1 MRGRGLRWPVLLL
14 LVGLCLMVYSSSGF
28 AAMSPEALR
37 QAVLA
42 ACADDYE
49 RAEVTR
55 ALTSLGV
62 EAAAAAEARPFDP
75 CGTEGLLVLGK
86 VVQRLAPEYRS
97 ELAWRAVTRPAQL
110 TQSIAS
116 AHCEVWYT
124 TDSANYPNDAV
135 TQAYAQKVSDYMEKS
150 HDTEIASWGY
160 RAGASGAT
168 GLFQVWIYD
177 IGAYGECDPNAG
189 DNPAAGPGNDEP
201 RTFCVIHI
209 LPNLDQGSFLEPR
222 DDSLVL
228 ATCAHEYHHASEFA
242 YIRAAGYV
250 LWVLEASTGWIE
262 YQVRRQHSEVTGSAD
277 WNVMFKDRIESY
289 QDHPERGLEST
300 YANSGST
307 ADTYDGCLFFYFLA
321 NNTVTGSL
329 WPGHAPRDVVRRYWE
344 ILGTKADWGKVFDA
358 FDDALADTGS
368 SLNTFAHAFQV
379 FAIANLSNQVWYP
392 TGSDGVTSDVS
403 FKSPALAWD
412 NWWDP
417 LVPIGSDPYII
428 DAPSPVENPW
438 SVDYLKAWYAS
449 TGFILDSVFEGD
461 VFTPFAVAGVKNDR
475 PHLVSISSD
484 AEKKQADW
492 QTGLPGVL
500 DSVYYVV
507 SRTGAG
513 GSGTYSITVNHTN
526 PPSLGAGLD
535 WLRTQR
541 QTDGSIAGGVGT
553 TAMAVLGML
562 NSGDPPSDLAV
573 DFGLRYLLANQSSDG
588 SFGSYTVYETSLAT
602 LALLAARQTGYEPPA
617 DLQALDPALVAAANW
632 LVDAQNL
639 EAGFSDN
646 WFGGWGYWAN
656 YAGWS
661 DLSNSQFPV
670 LALEAVH
677 MAGLYPVIPG
687 GLLDGIGAFV
697 GRCWNDP
704 VSPYAYSAAD
714 CTGGFGYKP
723 DWIVSG
729 QRSVSGSMTGAAA
742 WCLEILRRHGV
753 PNLQITDTATATVA
767 RAEQSALDWL
777 AANPSVTENPGA
789 ATYYGAGM
797 TFYYYYLYSAA
808 KAGVLTNT
816 GEDWYT
822 NAAAQLGTTQYS
834 DGHWTNPGDWEEAD
848 LVSTEFAAL
857 ALETRAET
865 PLGVDQE
872 LWIVL
877 NSPADLYVVDPL
889 GRGIGVDPSTRR
901 LVNEIPG
908 ATYTGP
914 GSEPQKIVI
923 PNPIRGTYRIT
934 LLGTGAGGYTLALSG
949 YSNDQEVS
957 HAEATGTI
965 VSGRI
970 ESYEAAVTAVTSPL
984 DVFLSPV
991 YAEVW
996 YDDLYALLA
1005 RCELADFH
1013 RNALGNLVRLS
1024 EQINAY
1030 GNPEIAAWL
1039 LDPEF
1044 VQRLALFGQMGYIS
1058 SEDATALT
1066 EMAFAVAAAVAGSKL
1081 PTFADVPSEY
1091 WAWRPIET
1099 LCEAGIV
1106 HGYAAD
1112 VPGTPWN
1119 EALFGPEGL
1128 VTRAQIAVVLTRAMV
1143 LPAWTAAQVAAST
1156 PTFSDIP
1163 KSDWAYAWV
1172 EPLAQADVMRG
1183 YAAAPGADSRP
1194 RFDPTATVDRAQMA
1208 VTLCRA
1214 NRIAPLT
1221 AAQIAASTPIFS
1233 DVPKTQWAYAWIQPL
1248 VGTGVMRG
1256 YSRDDPNTPENE
1268 ARFCP
1273 GNTVTRSQ
1281 LAAVVFRAFDM
1292 TPVPAAT
1299 P

>member
-1 MRGRGLRWPVLLL
+1 MRGRGLRWSVLLL
-14 LVGLCLMVYSSSGF
+14 LVSLCFTVCSSPGF

-42 ACADDYE
+42 ACADDSE
-49 RAEVTR
+49 RDLVDGALAALGVAVSGTEAAPAGPPTR
-55 ALTSLGV
+55 KLCGTSDFLALTRVRSRLG
-62 EAAAAAEARPFDP
+62 
-75 CGTEGLLVLGK
+75 
-86 VVQRLAPEYRS
+86 PELQA
-97 ELAWRAVTRPAQL
+97 ELAVLAEKPAQL
-110 TQSIAS
+110 GQRVPSD
-116 AHCEVWYT
+116 HFEVWYT
-124 TDSANYPNDAV
+124 TDSVNYAKDAV
-135 TQAYAQKVSDYMEKS
+135 TAEYAQKTSDYLEKS
-150 HDTEIASWGY
+150 WATEVSSWGY
-160 RAGASGAT
+160 RPGASEGYDHY
-168 GLFQVWIYD
+168 QVWIHDTGEYP
-177 IGAYGECDPNAG
+177 AYCWDFTA
-189 DNPAAGPGNDEP
+189 NPAANSTNAEP
-201 RTFCVIHI
+201 RTFSIIHVGPG
-209 LPNLDQGSFLEPR
+209 LS
-222 DDSLVL
+222 DDSFH
-228 ATCAHEYHHASEFA
+228 AGTSAHEYFHAIQAA
-242 YIRAAGYV
+242 YMRFDQAPDSATWVTEGSAGWAGYYEFRKAHPEV
-250 LWVLEASTGWIE
+250 SGADMWSTFKWLIE
-262 YQVRRQHSEVTGSAD
+262 Y
-277 WNVMFKDRIESY
+277 Y
-289 QDHPERGLEST
+289 QDHPDYGLESISHDPE
-300 YANSGST
+300 YRR
-307 ADTYDGCLFFYFLA
+307 DTYDACLFFYFLA
-321 NNTVTGSL
+321 NTPVTGSL

-344 ILGTKADWGKVFDA
+344 ILGTKADWDKVFDA

-368 SLNTFAHAFQV
+368 SLNTFARAFQV

-392 TGSDGVTSDVS
+392 TGNDGVTSDVS

-417 LVPIGSDPYII
+417 LVPIGFDPYII

-492 QTGLPGVL
+492 QTGLTGVL

-573 DFGLRYLLANQSSDG
+573 DFGLRYLLSNQSSDG

-646 WFGGWGYWAN
+646 WFGGWGYGAN

-677 MAGLYPVIPG
+677 MAGLYPVVPS
-687 GLLDGIGAFV
+687 GLLDGIGTFV

-704 VSPYAYSAAD
+704 VNPYAYSAAD

-753 PNLQITDTATATVA
+753 PNLQITDTATATVT

-789 ATYYGAGM
+789 ATYYYGSGM

-822 NAAAQLGTTQYS
+822 SAAAQLGMTQS
-834 DGHWTNPGDWEEAD
+834 NDGHWNNPGDGEEGD
-848 LVSTEFAAL
+848 LVSTEFATL

-865 PLGVDQE
+865 PLGVNQE

-889 GRGIGVDPSTRR
+889 GRAIGVDPSTRR
-901 LVNEIPG
+901 VVNEIPG

-914 GSEPQKIVI
+914 GSEPQKVVI
-923 PNPIRGTYRIT
+923 PDPIRGTYRIT
-934 LLGTGAGGYTLALSG
+934 LLGTGAGGYTLSLSG

-965 VSGRI
+965 ISGRI
-970 ESYEAAVTAVTSPL
+970 ESYEATVTAVTSPL

-1005 RCELADFH
+1005 RCELAYFH

-1030 GNPEIAAWL
+1030 GSPEIAAWL
-1039 LDPEF
+1039 LDSEF
-1044 VQRLALFGQMGYIS
+1044 VQRVELFSQLRHIS
-1058 SEDATALT
+1058 SEDAAALN
-1066 EMAFAVAAAVAGSKL
+1066 EMAFDVADAVAESKL
-1081 PTFADVPSEY
+1081 PTFGDVPSEY

-1128 VTRAQIAVVLTRAMV
+1128 VTRAQMAVVLARAMA
-1143 LPAWTAAQVAAST
+1143 LPTWTAAQVAAST
-1156 PTFSDIP
+1156 PTFSDLP

-1172 EPLAQADVMRG
+1172 EPLAQTGVMNG

-1194 RFDPTATVDRAQMA
+1194 RFNPPATVDRAQMA
-1208 VTLCRA
+1208 VALCRA
-1214 NRIAPLT
+1214 NRIPPMT

-1233 DVPKTQWAYAWIQPL
+1233 DVPKTHWAYAWIEPL
-1248 VGTGVMRG
+1248 VSTGVMRG
-1256 YSRDDPNTPENE
+1256 YSGDDPSTPENE

-1273 GNTVTRSQ
+1273 DNTVTRSQ
-1281 LAAVVFRAFDM
+1281 LAVVVYRAFDM
-1292 TPVPAAT
+1292 TTVPAAT